1 MNNIFD
7 LNDISDIP
15 QEIKSELNRDKFAE
29 QILELFNMA
38 GRELTVDEVTVGYYR
53 QFQEIKTK
61 RQIMT
66 KLYNMSR
73 ETYPAI
79 ESVPGRKGAYRKM
92 KSQDLF
98 TQGSISAD
106 QS

>member
-38 GRELTVDEVTVGYYR
+38 VREV
-53 QFQEIKTK
+53 
-61 RQIMT
+61 
-66 KLYNMSR
+66 N
-73 ETYPAI
+73 TY
-79 ESVPGRKGAYRKM
+79 
-92 KSQDLF
+92 
-98 TQGSISAD
+98 
-106 QS
+106 